1 MTHIGGILLAKLVGI
16 VGKPSSGKS
25 TFLNAACAS
34 DIAEVGDYPFTTIN
48 PNRGVS
54 YVTVPCVC
62 KEMNVVC
69 QPRNSKCVDGI
80 RYIPVNIL
88 DVAGLVPKAHEGRG
102 LGNKFLD
109 ELREADVLIHVVDTS
124 GSLNAEGENVDPGS
138 HDPLKDIEFLEEE
151 IALWMVGILQK
162 NWTRLARQAET
173 ERKKIDDVLAD
184 QLTGLKIRK
193 PQINKALNQVNLSGK
208 PKEWGTKELYTVC
221 SEIRAQ
227 SKPIIIA
234 ANKIDRP
241 TAENNL
247 SRLEKIRPT
256 LVIPTSA
263 LAETF
268 LQKWEEK
275 GYISYDRNEGTLEIN
290 EDKISKEKEKEIIVK
305 IQENILKKY
314 GNTGIQQLLNKA
326 FLEMLDIIVVF
337 PVADVG
343 KLADNDGRILPEAIL
358 MPRGSTPLNLAEEIH
373 ADLAKKFIHATDA
386 RTNKRLGETYELK
399 DRDIIRIVSAA

>member
-1 MTHIGGILLAKLVGI
+1 MGKLVGI

-62 KEMNVVC
+62 REMNVTC
-69 QPRNSKCVDGI
+69 EPRNSKCIDGV
-80 RYIPVNIL
+80 RYVPVNVL

-138 HDPLKDIEFLEEE
+138 YDPIADIEFLEEE

-162 NWTRLARQAET
+162 NWTRLTRQAET
-173 ERKKIDDVLAD
+173 ERTKIDDVLAD

-193 PQINKALNQVNLSGK
+193 PQISRALNQVNLPGK
-208 PKEWGTKELYTVC
+208 PKDWGTKELYTIC

-241 TAENNL
+241 TAEKNL
-247 SRLEKIRPT
+247 SRLEKLRPN

-263 LAETF
+263 LAETY

-275 GYISYDRNEGTLEIN
+275 GYLSYDRNDGVLEIH
-290 EDKISKEKEKEIIVK
+290 EHQISKEKEKEIIIKV
-305 IQENILKKY
+305 QENILKKY

-326 FLEMLDIIVVF
+326 FLEILDLKVVF
-337 PVADVG
+337 PVADVS
-343 KLADNDGRILPEAIL
+343 KLADNDGRVLPEAIL
-358 MPRGSTPLNLAEEIH
+358 MPQGSTPLNLAEEIH
-373 ADLAKKFIHATDA
+373 ADLAKKFIHAVDA
-386 RTNKRLGETYELK
+386 RTNRRLGETYELK